1 MCGNDDDVYG
11 KVYRDAGDEKVS
23 HVTAVSNCID
33 SAAQGMYLSVCRNI
47 RNVMMFC
54 VTDVPGRSNR
64 NSKKYL

>member
-33 SAAQGMYLSVCRNI
+33 SAAQGVYSSVCRNMTS
-47 RNVMMFC
+47 VMMLFC
-54 VTDVPGRSNR
+54 V
-64 NSKKYL
+64 